1 VIKVHGRNNEIEM
14 KIVKMQSGMKLQ
26 EYYKKSM
33 GNFMRL
39 SNYENQPILHPR
51 Y

>member
-1 VIKVHGRNNEIEM
+1 
-14 KIVKMQSGMKLQ
+14 MKLH

-51 Y
+51 YEMQKESLES